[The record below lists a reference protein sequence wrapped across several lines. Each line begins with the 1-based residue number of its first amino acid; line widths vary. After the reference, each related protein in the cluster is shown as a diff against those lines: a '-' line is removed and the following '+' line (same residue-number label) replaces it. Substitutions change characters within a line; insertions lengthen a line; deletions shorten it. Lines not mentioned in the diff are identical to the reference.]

1 MPARVFRPAHES
13 PATPG
18 LGDIAGPVAHYGDEY
33 IDAVVF
39 WQRYSLQ
46 YVLGSK
52 VFWEEVV
59 LRNKAGRFYVSGGV
73 QSSDYGVPDG
83 SLFGDELFLASLV
96 GRPGPGSQ
104 LPDSA
109 AGYSNEYVD
118 AVVTNYRCRA
128 STSARLSQRLAS
140 GAIC

>member
-1 MPARVFRPAHES
+1 VSE
-13 PATPG
+13 
-18 LGDIAGPVAHYGDEY
+18 LGHFLPNLKLNIVGIAPVLGVIAGQAAHPGDEY

-83 SLFGDELFLASLV
+83 SLFGDEFFLASLV

-118 AVVTNYRCRA
+118 AVGIR
-128 STSARLSQRLAS
+128 QRYSLEYCPGGEAF
-140 GAIC
+140 G